1 MPGHESPPRTPA
13 LPGLRN
19 FSAAQSAPRARAVEL
34 ALKAIGSNPREPC
47 SSTPHPWRNLNPQ
60 ESEEW
65 AHARAHYEKMHPLH
79 PTVPFGLVRMEQVK
93 TDIGVER
100 LCNQLFREWG
110 LGQPTRA
117 ELRAERAQIRNEQPK
132 LTPQQIDRNAY
143 RYPAVRERCP
153 RDMPKRRAPGLGRR
167 KFCSAEE
174 DHRGTDASD
183 QERGESGANAALGGT
198 AWVQKA
204 ISENTEF
211 SCYKSF
217 ELLAPGTRAIA
228 VLRRGNRTLA
238 WSRASVRCH
247 CARIYVP

>member
-65 AHARAHYEKMHPLH
+65 AHARAHYEKMRPLH
-79 PTVPFGLVRMEQVK
+79 PTDPFGLVRMEQVK

-153 RDMPKRRAPGLGRR
+153 RDMPKRRAPGWAATSFVLPR
-167 KFCSAEE
+167 KTIEGLTLLTKSV
-174 DHRGTDASD
+174 
-183 QERGESGANAALGGT
+183 ANR
-198 AWVQKA
+198 
-204 ISENTEF
+204 E
-211 SCYKSF
+211 
-217 ELLAPGTRAIA
+217 
-228 VLRRGNRTLA
+228 RTLR
-238 WSRASVRCH
+238 SEEPRGSEGDIRKH
-247 CARIYVP
+247 GIFML